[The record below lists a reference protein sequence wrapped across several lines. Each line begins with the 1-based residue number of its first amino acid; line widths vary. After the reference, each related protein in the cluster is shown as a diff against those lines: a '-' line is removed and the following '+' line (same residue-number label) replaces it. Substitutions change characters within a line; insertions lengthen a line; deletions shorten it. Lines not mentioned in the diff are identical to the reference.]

1 MAKKKQRLKIP
12 KSGSINAFAMV
23 IDINHFAG
31 MVRRAETSP
40 DSIAQFTREV
50 LSGAIM
56 EVEAHGGHV
65 VGFMGDA
72 ILGLIE
78 DGEAAVK
85 TCFSIARDVD
95 RQCEYVSLEQN
106 DCKGIWQYAPGGASL
121 KIAIEYGRMDV
132 STISSRYLGVHKL
145 FVGNAVVYATRISR
159 AGRGNR
165 CVVGPLAARTFKEYG
180 LDGPY
185 SVAGKPGEP
194 RYKYY
199 RFDMSEIWREG
210 PKRKETYWG

>member
-1 MAKKKQRLKIP
+1 MKKKHSLKIP
-12 KSGSINAFAMV
+12 KSGGISAFAMV

-31 MVRRAETSP
+31 MVRQAESSP
-40 DSIAQFTREV
+40 DSVAQFTRDV
-50 LSGAIM
+50 LTSTIM

-72 ILGLIE
+72 ILGIIE

-85 TCFSIARDVD
+85 TCFGIAKEVD
-95 RQCEYVSLEQN
+95 RQCEYISLAQK

-121 KIAIEYGRMDV
+121 KIAVEYGSMDV
-132 STISSRYLGVHKL
+132 STISSHFLGEHRL

-159 AGRGNR
+159 AGKGNR
-165 CVVGPLAARTFKEYG
+165 CLVGPVAANKKFKDYG
-180 LDGPY
+180 LEGPC
-185 SVAGKPGEP
+185 SIPGKPGEP

-199 RFDMSEIWREG
+199 RFPMGEIWREG
-210 PKRKETYWG
+210 SESNETYWG